1 MADNPLRQ
9 CKNIFIGAVTKL
21 GVLGA
26 IPGGLDPE
34 QTYQMIDHYAQEC
47 ERMTLPTD
55 IYLLLYD
62 AAIDFCQR
70 VSRNRIPAEFSPD
83 ASLSYAITPTKRS
96 V

>member
-34 QTYQMIDHYAQEC
+34 QTYQMIDHYAPGM
-47 ERMTLPTD
+47 RAHDLPTRPS
-55 IYLLLYD
+55 IFCSYD

-70 VSRNRIPAEFSPD
+70 VSRNRIPA
-83 ASLSYAITPTKRS
+83 AILPGTL
-96 V
+96 